1 MPLNTGEY
9 DTAWLTE
16 GTEDQPAEP
25 AVADDWATED
35 VEDQLSNSSGPA
47 KNDASSCAASG
58 AASGPPVAVNES
70 HQQHKRWSWR
80 EMIKRDGRL
89 LIITLVIIV
98 VMNIPYLKV
107 SAVHPFCCLS
117 RTVYSIYYIYIYML
131 SLSKPPLFYSIYT
144 SISSTYFIH
153 WTSSVLTSTNFA
165 TAFLPCWLGDAS
177 RRS

>member
-1 MPLNTGEY
+1 MPLNTNENDSGQP
-9 DTAWLTE
+9 AWLTE
-16 GTEDQPAEP
+16 GTEDQP
-25 AVADDWATED
+25 DDWATED
-35 VEDQLSNSSGPA
+35 VEGQLSSSSGPA

-117 RTVYSIYYIYIYML
+117 RTVYSIYYIYILAVRVPVKRTQRFYMHFVMI
-131 SLSKPPLFYSIYT
+131 KHEY
-144 SISSTYFIH
+144 
-153 WTSSVLTSTNFA
+153 N
-165 TAFLPCWLGDAS
+165 LG
-177 RRS
+177 RGEIKM